1 MFAYE
6 IEHVVDMLDG
16 EYGAVVLNEEEAVG
30 GGSIEHLL
38 CDFRGWIGYV
48 DDGDVGIVGIVVF

>member
-30 GGSIEHLL
+30 GGSIEYLL

-48 DDGDVGIVGIVVF
+48 DDGDVGIVGF